1 MVVVILLAE
10 IRQAKPGGPTG
21 TIGEGWLVEVG
32 GSGVEGRDNL
42 LCSVFMVWSFLQ
54 GGRSRFQFCRGG
66 VQNLS
71 GIFLYFTFT
80 RYAPTNRVGTPTKR
94 VGTSDFLG
102 A

>member
-1 MVVVILLAE
+1 MVVILLPE
-10 IRQAKPGGPTG
+10 YDKPSLVAGLVPS
-21 TIGEGWLVEVG
+21 GEGWLVEVG
-32 GSGVEGRDNL
+32 GSGFEGRDNL

-102 A
+102 V

>member
-1 MVVVILLAE
+1 VVVIREPELNRIRHRHAVVKVPGFLAG
-10 IRQAKPGGPTG
+10 A
-21 TIGEGWLVEVG
+21 
-32 GSGVEGRDNL
+32 
-42 LCSVFMVWSFLQ
+42 SVFMAWSFLQ
-54 GGRSRFQFCRGG
+54 GVRLRFQFCRGG